1 MIDKR
6 PLWEWR
12 AVRRLSKTALAQ
24 AANVTRNTIAD
35 IESGRHHPPRHAT
48 MRAIAGALGVSIYA
62 IDWEAGAREREERE
76 EREERDA
83 KTLAPVA

>member
-1 MIDKR
+1 VVIDKR

-35 IESGRHHPPRHAT
+35 IESGKHQPSRRAT
-48 MRAIAGALGVSIYA
+48 MSAIADALGVSIYA
-62 IDWEAGAREREERE
+62 IDWEAGARER
-76 EREERDA
+76 DA

>member
-1 MIDKR
+1 MVIEKR

-35 IESGRHHPPRHAT
+35 IESGKHQPSRRAT
-48 MRAIAGALGVSIYA
+48 MSAIAGALGVSIYA
-62 IDWEAGAREREERE
+62 IDWEAGAREREER
-76 EREERDA
+76 DA

>member
-1 MIDKR
+1 VAIDKR

-76 EREERDA
+76 ERDA